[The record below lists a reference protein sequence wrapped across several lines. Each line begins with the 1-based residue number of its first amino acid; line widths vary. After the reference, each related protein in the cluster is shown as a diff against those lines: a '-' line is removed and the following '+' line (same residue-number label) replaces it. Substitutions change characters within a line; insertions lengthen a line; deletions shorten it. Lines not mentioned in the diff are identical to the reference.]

1 MRNMSFVSQGALLN
15 ICEEEK
21 ATIHEEEEE
30 ESYDFL
36 RHECIESR
44 ERLSEMARALTS
56 LQSENQRLRTE
67 TEQLKENSS
76 NMDSLRS
83 VDAEV
88 QDVTCVRYSSIN
100 I

>member
-1 MRNMSFVSQGALLN
+1 MN

-21 ATIHEEEEE
+21 ATTIDEEEEE